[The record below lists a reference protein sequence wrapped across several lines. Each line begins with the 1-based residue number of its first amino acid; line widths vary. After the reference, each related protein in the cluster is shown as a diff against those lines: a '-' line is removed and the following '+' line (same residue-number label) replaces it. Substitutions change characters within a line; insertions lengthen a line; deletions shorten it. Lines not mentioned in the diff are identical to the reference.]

1 LESIIKEQV
10 RNLSDIERVKKV
22 EALAKEL
29 MRHGLANDIQDAL
42 AQAERSI
49 QIKGDIKTTIQQPQ
63 QQAQQQV
70 QAPQPTELDELK
82 KQLKQHGEIILQL
95 QSKMNEMIGEI
106 NKFDKKISEIETKLS
121 SIDTSNVHQTVQPQ
135 QVVQPAAQPA
145 QPTQQGIIPSNGS
158 KRGEGAA
165 PEIRTGNYKPGD
177 FNISNIFYSGP
188 RGAKK

>member
-1 LESIIKEQV
+1 M

-49 QIKGDIKTTIQQPQ
+49 QIKGDIKTTMQQPQ

-121 SIDTSNVHQTVQPQ
+121 SIGTSNVHQTAQPQQAVQPQ

-145 QPTQQGIIPSNGS
+145 QPNQQGIISSTGS

>member
-1 LESIIKEQV
+1 M

-121 SIDTSNVHQTVQPQ
+121 SIGTSNVHQTVQPQ

-145 QPTQQGIIPSNGS
+145 QPNQQGIIPSTGS

-177 FNISNIFYSGP
+177 FNIRNIFYSGP